1 MKKLLFILMILLP
14 MVACAY
20 DFELDGIYYN
30 INSDGM
36 SVSVTYRNEDFQS
49 YDDSVVIPS
58 NVTYNST
65 IYSVTSI
72 GSRAFYFC
80 YFLTSVTIPES
91 VISIEEKAFSNCSRL
106 TSVTINSNSI
116 VSKTY
121 TSISNLYN
129 IFGPQVT
136 EYIIGESVTS
146 IGDYAFS
153 SCRNIQSINIP
164 NNVTSIGDY
173 AFYFCYGLTSLSIGN
188 SVNTIGNSAFYG
200 CSGLTS
206 LSIGNSV
213 ISIGT
218 SAFSGCSSLKS
229 VYIPKSVES
238 IRYGAFYGCKSMRS
252 VTISSGVKEIESS
265 AFSSCS
271 ALTSITIPESIT
283 RIDFGAFSNCDCL
296 KSVTINSNN
305 ILSSQFSPQYKFG
318 TQVTEYIIGE
328 SVTSIVDNAFYGCS
342 NIQSVTIPNSVTSIG
357 KSAFKDCSGLQS
369 ITISESVREICSN
382 TFKNCSNLASVTI
395 PNSVTSIGTSAFAGC
410 TGLHQVYCFAETVP
424 QTETDAFY
432 ESSIESAVLYVPKS
446 AYNAYK
452 NTAPW
457 SKFGSIIKDHYTQD
471 PVQSIGELENGQVYT
486 AETKRAA
493 WYVPEGSTQMETT
506 AVPTSVDKDSKN
518 SGQQFA
524 FIQYHGQYYIYCVGE
539 GKILNGITYN
549 NPNRGVLVTENC
561 QPVTITETGDTE
573 YPLFFSF
580 GDKYN
585 VNIGGSN
592 ELTIDSWKTKDDGN
606 KVALRPVQRVTLY
619 DSEINRIIYYIDG
632 KIQDISLNQT
642 SATLTTKG
650 KTLQLSATVTPSNA
664 TDKSVI
670 WQSSNTAVATVSST
684 GLVTAVANGTATITA
699 TTTDGSNLTAT
710 CAITVSLNNEINID
724 GIAYIL
730 DSSSGKA
737 TVTYNGLVGS
747 LTSSYTGD
755 IVIPTI
761 ITYGAIRYS
770 VASIGD
776 YAFSGCSGLKS
787 ITIPESVT
795 SIGEYAFSYCSSL
808 AQVIVKQTDPTAY
821 SCSET
826 TFYSNN
832 TYATLYVPKGCIE
845 VYSQCEPWSQFP
857 NIKEIGADIHGDI
870 NADGDVDVADI
881 VAEIDY
887 VLSGEYSPLGDANQD
902 GYVDVADI
910 VQVIDY
916 VLDYTANAPA
926 SAAQSD
932 SRHESRSSMGV
943 NPLSAVRTADGIRLA
958 LNSDVE
964 YTAFQFTLSLSEG
977 ANLEDVLPDAFR
989 TRNHSLLFHELDNG
1003 RYIVLVYATDN
1014 HSIRGTNGTLLDM
1027 IINGTGT
1034 AEISDVRFVT
1044 TSGERHRL
1052 QGITLEMST
1061 DILEITADKQVE
1073 ANCYDLNG
1081 RRITI
1086 GMPRKGIFIKDGK
1099 KMTTSS
1105 KQMISQ

>member
-1 MKKLLFILMILLP
+1 MTSIGEYAFSGCTYLK
-14 MVACAY
+14 
-20 DFELDGIYYN
+20 
-30 INSDGM
+30 
-36 SVSVTYRNEDFQS
+36 SVTIGNG
-49 YDDSVVIPS
+49 
-58 NVTYNST
+58 
-65 IYSVTSI
+65 VTSI
-72 GSRAFYFC
+72 GEYAFKDCGYLEAVYISDLEAWCGISFNTA
-80 YFLTSVTIPES
+80 YSNPLFYGKQLYLNGNEIKDLIVPEGMTSIRSWAFINTTLNSVTIPES
-91 VISIEEKAFSNCSRL
+91 VTRIGHCAFYGSSMTSAHIGSGVNEIIYSAFLSCNKLKSVSINSDSIVAKNRTSGSHMKSIFGSQVENYIIGEKVTCIGDSAFYWSSSLYSVTIGSRVTRIGKDAFMDCKSL
-106 TSVTINSNSI
+106 RSVTINSASI
-116 VSKTY
+116 ISKDY
-121 TSISNLYN
+121 TSKSNFKA
-129 IFGPQVT
+129 IFGEQVK
-136 EYIIGESVTS
+136 EYIIGEGVSW
-146 IGDYAFS
+146 
-153 SCRNIQSINIP
+153 
-164 NNVTSIGDY
+164 
-173 AFYFCYGLTSLSIGN
+173 IGN
-188 SVNTIGNSAFYG
+188 YV
-200 CSGLTS
+200 
-206 LSIGNSV
+206 
-213 ISIGT
+213 
-218 SAFSGCSSLKS
+218 FSG
-229 VYIPKSVES
+229 
-238 IRYGAFYGCKSMRS
+238 
-252 VTISSGVKEIESS
+252 
-265 AFSSCS
+265 CS
-271 ALTSITIPESIT
+271 ALTSITIPSSVI
-283 RIDFGAFSNCDCL
+283 RIYHYAFSDCSGL
-296 KSVTINSNN
+296 TSVDIPEGVKS
-305 ILSSQFSPQYKFG
+305 
-318 TQVTEYIIGE
+318 IGDGVFKGC
-328 SVTSIVDNAFYGCS
+328 SGLTSI
-342 NIQSVTIPNSVTSIG
+342 TIPNSVNYIG
-357 KSAFKDCSGLQS
+357 DYAFYQ
-369 ITISESVREICSN
+369 
-382 TFKNCSNLASVTI
+382 
-395 PNSVTSIGTSAFAGC
+395 C
-410 TGLHQVYCFAETVP
+410 TGLKEVYCYAEQVP
-424 QTETDAFY
+424 RTESSAFDAFN
-432 ESSIESAVLYVPKS
+432 IEAATLYVPAS
-446 AYNAYK
+446 AVYEYQSNAK
-452 NTAPW
+452 W
-457 SKFGSIIKDHYTQD
+457 KEFGSINAIIDDHYTQS
-471 PVQSIGELENGQVYT
+471 PVQSISELVNAQVYT

-493 WYVPEGSTQMETT
+493 WYVSAGSNQMETT
-506 AVPTSVDKDSKN
+506 KYPNTVQQN
-518 SGQQFA
+518 SRKSSQQFA
-524 FIQYHGQYYIYCVGE
+524 FILHNGKYYIYSVGE
-539 GKILNGITYN
+539 KKILNGITN
-549 NPNRGVLVTENC
+549 NTPNHGTLVAKDC
-561 QPVTITETGDTE
+561 QPVTIIQTGDNE
-573 YPLFFSF
+573 YPLFFSY
-580 GDKYN
+580 GTSYN
-585 VNIGGSN
+585 VNINS
-592 ELTIDSWKTKDDGN
+592 LFKLVIDSWTTKDDGN
-606 KVALRPVQRVTLY
+606 KVALRPVQGVTLGKV
-619 DSEINRIIYYIDG
+619 EMNRIIGYLEDVS
-632 KIQDISLNQT
+632 IQDISLNQT

-1099 KMTTSS
+1099 KMTTSG
-1105 KQMISQ
+1105 IF